1 MNDNTDQF
9 IIEKVLSGNVQAFG
23 ELVDRYQNFVFTT
36 CIRILKN
43 REEAEE
49 VAQDSFIKVFNS
61 LKTFRGDSKFST
73 WLYRIAYHK
82 SLDKLKQFNKNQDLP
97 LIEEVTEDILE
108 RIENGL
114 DFLVRE
120 ERSEII
126 EKCISK
132 LAETD
137 AAIIGYYYFEDLSV
151 KEIADIIDLTEDNV
165 KIKLYRSRK
174 QLFSLLNNYI
184 NPEISKK
191 NGTAI

>member
-9 IIEKVLSGNVQAFG
+9 IIEKILAGNVQAYG

-49 VAQDSFIKVFNS
+49 VAQDSFIKAFNS
-61 LKTFRGDSKFST
+61 LKSFRGDSKFST

-82 SLDKLKQFNKNQDLP
+82 SLDKLKQFNKIQNFQ
-97 LIEEVTEDILE
+97 LIEEVTGDTLDY
-108 RIENGL
+108 IENGL
-114 DFLVRE
+114 EYLMQA

-126 EKCISK
+126 EKCIAQ

-137 AAIIGYYYFEDLSV
+137 AAIIGFYYFEGMSV
-151 KEIADIIDLTEDNV
+151 KEIADIIDLTEDNI

-174 QLFSLLNNYI
+174 QLFSLLKDYI
-184 NPEISKK
+184 NPEISQK